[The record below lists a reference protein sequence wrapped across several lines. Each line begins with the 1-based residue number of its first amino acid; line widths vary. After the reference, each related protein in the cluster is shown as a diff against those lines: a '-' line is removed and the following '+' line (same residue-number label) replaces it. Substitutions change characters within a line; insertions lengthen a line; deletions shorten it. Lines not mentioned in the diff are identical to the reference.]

1 MLLSVSSSGIS
12 SLCLVK
18 CHCFLVFALLGGM
31 GFAVMPAA
39 GAFVL
44 ARRRRPFAK
53 MAALWACFRAG
64 NASRSGSMP
73 LLFCCNHAPPAGA
86 LCLLVGGGR
95 ASGARSREIK
105 GGPQKKGGASCC
117 SLVLLRQNRQAKLA
131 SLKDDLLRYLLF
143 GVDPIGNEK
152 ETQKFESQSV
162 ASSQGRLPCALVV
175 LLRRETTPLY
185 VRKRQIGGQISANEP
200 NNETR
205 QAASHHAAARG
216 RSGSAAPSRREA
228 ALMLRTTRTAST

>member
-1 MLLSVSSSGIS
+1 MQP
-12 SLCLVK
+12 VK
-18 CHCFLVFALLGGM
+18 CHCFLVFALLRGM

-95 ASGARSREIK
+95 AAGARFREIK
-105 GGPQKKGGASCC
+105 GEGKGGNRKGGHRKKGALHAA
-117 SLVLLRQNRQAKLA
+117 LVLLRQNRQAKLA

-205 QAASHHAAARG
+205 QAASQHAAAHG

>member
-1 MLLSVSSSGIS
+1 MQP
-12 SLCLVK
+12 VK
-18 CHCFLVFALLGGM
+18 CHCFLVFALLRGM

-39 GAFVL
+39 CAFVL
-44 ARRRRPFAK
+44 ARRRRPSAK

-95 ASGARSREIK
+95 AAGARSREIK
-105 GGPQKKGGASCC
+105 GEGKGVNGKGGGRKKGGASCC
-117 SLVLLRQNRQAKLA
+117 SFVLLRQNRQAKLA

-185 VRKRQIGGQISANEP
+185 VHKRQIGGQISANEP